1 MPSQPL
7 ASRSRKAHL
16 VLVTAA
22 GALAAMLAS
31 CATDRLVSAAPAG
44 VDLSGE
50 WQLNENLSDDPSRVY
65 DESKDLPLK
74 SPAPGRS
81 PGGFGRPGVGRPG
94 GPGGSIDPGAGGP
107 GGGENLTRAGGGGL
121 RFRTGSLRAGRAAAE
136 QLERQ
141 RSGEPGESA
150 PRSRLANAGVPGV
163 VDDLPVGL
171 EGRREIKERR
181 LLEEYT
187 AGEQRTIPFQQTE
200 ADRSAG
206 WRENYFVVITKAK
219 KGPSKE
225 DDFALDGEGHLIFA
239 TLVTHVKKGPIDFKR
254 VYDRVRDAALECR
267 VAERV
272 ALRRPP
278 LPPRRPAT
286 APSSA
291 LRLPYP
297 GGPE

>member
-107 GGGENLTRAGGGGL
+107 GGGENLTRAGGGASGFVPVL
-121 RFRTGSLRAGRAAAE
+121 YAQDA
-136 QLERQ
+136 QLPSSSSD
-141 RSGEPGESA
+141 SGPASPGKA
-150 PRSRLANAGVPGV
+150 PRGPVSQMLASPALLTISQSGSKV
-163 VDDLPVGL
+163 VVKSKSDGSS
-171 EGRREIKERR
+171 
-181 LLEEYT
+181 EEYT

-254 VYDRVRDAALECR
+254 VYDRVRT
-267 VAERV
+267 
-272 ALRRPP
+272 
-278 LPPRRPAT
+278 PR
-286 APSSA
+286 
-291 LRLPYP
+291 
-297 GGPE
+297 